1 MKFNGDFDIV
11 SQDLEGFKLHF
22 KTSLVTK
29 YQSFNLQESQITDI
43 NVYRGSVVVQITL
56 EDPDDDEHGTSSN
69 TANVTLVLIHLEQ
82 DVSHTHCYILSSI
95 VCLALSLN
103 TVNSVVGYSFAPHND
118 WSIHL
123 HIIYISC
130 TCHVLHN
137 FFCLIFVCFIDSGF
151 FIERNVI
158 NQ

>member
-1 MKFNGDFDIV
+1 MKFSGDFDIV

-69 TANVTLVLIHLEQ
+69 AANVTLVLIHLEQ
-82 DVSHTHCYILSSI
+82 DVSYTLLDPELNC
-95 VCLALSLN
+95 VFSLK
-103 TVNSVVGYSFAPHND
+103 SEY
-118 WSIHL
+118 
-123 HIIYISC
+123 C
-130 TCHVLHN
+130 
-137 FFCLIFVCFIDSGF
+137 
-151 FIERNVI
+151 E
-158 NQ
+158 